1 VQIKK
6 VNANKNMM
14 QNSCKLVSIRTRAMS
29 RRSYPIE
36 PLSGRELEILE
47 LLAQGFTNQE
57 IAEHLYIS
65 LATVKT
71 HNSNIFGKLGV
82 KNRMQAVA
90 LTRKSA

>member
-1 VQIKK
+1 MEL
-6 VNANKNMM
+6 ND
-14 QNSCKLVSIRTRAMS
+14 KLTSTYKRNLN
-29 RRSYPIE
+29 RRNYPVE
-36 PLSGRELEILE
+36 PLSERELEVLA
-47 LLAQGFTNQE
+47 LLAEGFTNQE
-57 IAEHLYIS
+57 IANHLLIS

>member
-1 VQIKK
+1 
-6 VNANKNMM
+6 MT
-14 QNSCKLVSIRTRAMS
+14 QNSCKQVSIQTRELN
-29 RRSYPIE
+29 RRSYLIE
-36 PLSGRELEILE
+36 PLSGRELEILA

-57 IAEHLYIS
+57 IAEQLYIS